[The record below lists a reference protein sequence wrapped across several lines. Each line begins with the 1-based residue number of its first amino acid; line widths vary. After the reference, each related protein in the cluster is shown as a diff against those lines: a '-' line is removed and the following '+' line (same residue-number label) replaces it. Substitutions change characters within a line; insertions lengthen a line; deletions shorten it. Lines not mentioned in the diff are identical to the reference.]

1 MELLVDILSDT
12 TAPIWDQLGDFG
24 WPLSAQDTDPAYGLS
39 EERDAHVYLDWLNE
53 HLKGYGGKTRVIE
66 SRHPDVRALCHYWA
80 ERDVEWVRMGG
91 HWRGRQF
98 DSPHHTDNGSTSSSD
113 ATHSTGLG
121 HQADLGDV
129 GASQAQ
135 GGVDDMETSEDGYS
149 GLGMGDQGDFSGPV
163 DELQSYFGDG
173 HHTNSF
179 DINTLVH
186 SSQTSHNHSSGHSVS
201 NWPYLDMNGS
211 IDDLGGSAHLLGGQA
226 TGSASGQYGVGA
238 QVGPDLGGFNGAG
251 GGVHGAG

>member
-1 MELLVDILSDT
+1 M
-12 TAPIWDQLGDFG
+12 
-24 WPLSAQDTDPAYGLS
+24 
-39 EERDAHVYLDWLNE
+39 YLDWFNE

-113 ATHSTGLG
+113 ATHSFGLG

-129 GASQAQ
+129 GASQGQ

-149 GLGMGDQGDFSGPV
+149 GLGMGDQGDFSDPQPRYDRGYQADSLNPNDLLIMDPRALTTTAPV
-163 DELQSYFGDG
+163 
-173 HHTNSF
+173 
-179 DINTLVH
+179 TL
-186 SSQTSHNHSSGHSVS
+186 S
-201 NWPYLDMNGS
+201 
-211 IDDLGGSAHLLGGQA
+211 A
-226 TGSASGQYGVGA
+226 TGRIST
-238 QVGPDLGGFNGAG
+238 
-251 GGVHGAG
+251 